1 MKKMSII
8 SLILALVLSVTGCLA
23 ESVFELLPEENTE
36 TVRLQA
42 PSYGAMAN
50 AEPERVEQSA
60 DGGTIVT
67 YSGVDAA
74 GFNRFGVYLGERGF
88 AATGQEKEEH
98 RLAYSLSDGQVSF
111 VMIYDMEAKTMQLVY
126 PEGTDYEVSLFPGY
140 TQIAFNEEISIPGLG
155 RFTFHDFVLNGDGQS
170 AQYFSSGS
178 TGIKGFGLHAG
189 PVHSWLSFTFHNT
202 STSYI
207 RYGCFDNTYYNEF
220 FTDSLVYVNQDNN
233 YEYTSTRFGAFDPEK
248 KLIAQ
253 GYLLSSDRK
262 ARFWNDSCEPL
273 GSKEYALPYDLPDNL
288 RESSDGTIAIKLDFM
303 NGEKYVLVARE
314 NGADLNIDAQAA
326 K

>member
-50 AEPERVEQSA
+50 IEPERVEQSA

-67 YSGVDAA
+67 YSGVDAS
-74 GFNRFGVYLGERGF
+74 GFNRFGVYLGERSF
-88 AATGQEKEEH
+88 SATGQEKEEH

-155 RFTFHDFVLNGDGQS
+155 KFTFHDFVLNGSGQRGWS
-170 AQYFSSGS
+170 FSTTSS
-178 TGIKGFGLHAG
+178 SKYIYELNN
-189 PVHSWLSFTFHNT
+189 WLSFTFYNT
-202 STSYI
+202 SSRKVY
-207 RYGCFDNTYYNEF
+207 YGYEPASDRNDL
-220 FTDSLVYVNQDNN
+220 FTATLVYHNADG
-233 YEYTSTRFGAFDPEK
+233 EYQYINDYYGAFEPDK
-248 KLIAQ
+248 KRMAMTESVADKKRIAFQ
-253 GYLLSSDRK
+253 NKPCAPLSSM
-262 ARFWNDSCEPL
+262 
-273 GSKEYALPYDLPDNL
+273 EYAATFNLTPDM
-288 RESSDGTIAIKLDFM
+288 RASSDGTIAIKLDFM
-303 NGEKYVLVARE
+303 NGEKYVLVARK

>member
-8 SLILALVLSVTGCLA
+8 SLILALVLSVTGSLA
-23 ESVFELLPEENTE
+23 ESAFELLPEETTE
-36 TVRLQA
+36 AVRLQA

-88 AATGQEKEEH
+88 SATGQEKEEH

-140 TQIAFNEEISIPGLG
+140 TRIAFNEEINIPGLG
-155 RFTFHDFVLNGDGQS
+155 KLTFHDFVLNGSGQRS
-170 AQYFSSGS
+170 WFFSTTTSKKY
-178 TGIKGFGLHAG
+178 IHELNN
-189 PVHSWLSFTFHNT
+189 WLSFTFYNT
-202 STSYI
+202 SS
-207 RYGCFDNTYYNEF
+207 RKVNYGYDPFNEKSDL
-220 FTDSLVYVNQDNN
+220 FTATLVYHNADGE
-233 YEYTSTRFGAFDPEK
+233 YEYINNVYGAFEPDK
-248 KLIAQ
+248 KLLAMEEW
-253 GYLLSSDRK
+253 D
-262 ARFWNDSCEPL
+262 
-273 GSKEYALPYDLPDNL
+273 GSKEGIVFENKSCAPLSSMEYAATFDLTSDM
-288 RESSDGTIAIKLDFM
+288 RASTDGTIAIKLDFI

-314 NGADLNIDAQAA
+314 NGADLNLVANPPEQ
-326 K
+326 